1 MTTLRTAALDRLA
14 ASDPGLVRLRIG
26 ASAVLGIVLAVG
38 ALVPAHL
45 PLPVMLVAAIS
56 AMMTAFT
63 VHDPT
68 PRAQGVTLVLALAA
82 GATSLTLASIGAA
95 APPLDSI
102 VFVLLIFIA
111 VYAQRFGARGVALG
125 SVSFFLF
132 FFAMFLQTHLK
143 QVPQLL
149 LALTVGIAANAVV
162 RFALLRRNPEAEFL
176 RVRRAFRARLAA
188 VIRAGEA
195 YLAVSGS
202 ERTRKQLRTANA
214 RLHECVLLI
223 EDTAPDVVDARAADR
238 LRRRAIEVELA
249 VQWLTITVQR
259 TCSDELTPEIRD
271 DLIARL
277 ARFRALM
284 ERDPRELPVI
294 SQTGEFSRMLVE
306 GSRITEEA
314 RPGDGVRRAIAELA
328 LADDR
333 AQRAAIPEADPDPP
347 EATEETPPKPAFAFD
362 NQTRSA
368 IQAVIGGGLAVIGG
382 ELVSHQRW
390 YWAVLTVFVVFIGTS
405 TAGATFVKGVRRIG
419 GTLIGIFGGMLLA
432 ILVAGSVPATLALIM
447 VCVFGMVYMARVS
460 QVVMAFFVTCMLG
473 LLYSLLGTFSLE
485 VLWIRV
491 AETAVGAAAG
501 VLAAVVIVPV
511 RTRAVMLDDIAG
523 VLDELEEFLEHT
535 GNLLAGTENV
545 DVIELS
551 RDLDRAVEKVRTTV
565 EPLTHPINLSSAR
578 RDYGWHVL
586 TTLETIAF
594 RARHVAARAQPGQLT
609 GADADRLSLFTGR
622 LLTNI
627 DVLRRALAA
636 PGGPTP
642 GTLVRDD
649 GTPVS
654 DRVVHAET
662 RAVLSS
668 LSHLDETLIALG
680 RVFGVEATE
689 PAPGRPA
696 GGGAAVPPLRP
707 RITSSAHDEP

>member
-1 MTTLRTAALDRLA
+1 MSTLRTAALDRLA

-26 ASAVLGIVLAVG
+26 TSAVLGIVLAVG
-38 ALVPAHL
+38 ALIPAHL

-68 PRAQGVTLVLALAA
+68 PRAQAVTLVLALAA
-82 GATSLTLASIGAA
+82 GAASLTLASIGAA

-162 RFALLRRNPEAEFL
+162 RFALLRRNPGAEFL

-188 VIRAGEA
+188 VIRASEA

-202 ERTRKQLRTANA
+202 DRTRKQLRTANA

-223 EDTAPDVVDARAADR
+223 EDTAPDVVDAQSADR

-259 TCSDELTPEIRD
+259 TCSDELTAETRD

-277 ARFRALM
+277 GRFRALM

-306 GSRITEEA
+306 GSRIAEEA

-333 AQRAAIPEADPDPP
+333 AQRAAAPEADPEPVPP
-347 EATEETPPKPAFAFD
+347 ETSEEAPSKPAFAFD

-368 IQAVIGGGLAVIGG
+368 IQAVVGGGLAVIGG

-419 GTLIGIFGGMLLA
+419 GTLIGIVGGMLLA
-432 ILVAGSVPATLALIM
+432 ALVAGSIPATLALIM

-535 GNLLAGTENV
+535 SGLLAGTENV

-622 LLTNI
+622 LLANI
-627 DVLRRALAA
+627 DVVRRALAA

-668 LSHLDETLIALG
+668 LSHLDETLVALG
-680 RVFGVEATE
+680 RVFGADATE
-689 PAPGRPA
+689 PAP
-696 GGGAAVPPLRP
+696 
-707 RITSSAHDEP
+707 H